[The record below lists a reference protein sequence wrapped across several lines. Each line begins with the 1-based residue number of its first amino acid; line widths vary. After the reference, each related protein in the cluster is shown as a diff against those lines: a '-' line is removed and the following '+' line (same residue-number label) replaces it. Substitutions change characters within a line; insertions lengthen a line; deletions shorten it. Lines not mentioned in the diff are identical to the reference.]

1 LFKEE
6 WLTKLLRNQKM
17 KVKEIA
23 IVIGALIVL
32 GFGFNYFDSSKAD
45 ALIAEE
51 KVRVLELERVELEEQ
66 VEEAAQ
72 DYEMLK
78 DSLDQAHDSIAEI
91 RTESIQRASD
101 ASISFEEG
109 VGVLRDSLEA
119 YEGLGI
125 ILDKIEYDHRIEVQA
140 YQEQVETL
148 EADKALLWQRVEAL
162 DSMWIREQEVNT
174 ALRREVAA
182 LNEESDA
189 WKAIATP
196 SIISRVGRAVPYVL
210 AGVAI
215 GSLVSSNRSP
225 M

>member
-1 LFKEE
+1 
-6 WLTKLLRNQKM
+6 M

-72 DYEMLK
+72 DYEILK

>member
-1 LFKEE
+1 
-6 WLTKLLRNQKM
+6 M

-23 IVIGALIVL
+23 IVISALIVL

-51 KVRVLELERVELEEQ
+51 KVRVLELERVKLEEQ

-72 DYEMLK
+72 DYEILK

-140 YQEQVETL
+140 YQEQIGTL
-148 EADKALLWQRVEAL
+148 ETDKVLLWQRVEAL
-162 DSMWIREQEVNT
+162 DSMWIKEQQVND
-174 ALRREVAA
+174 ALRREITA
-182 LNEESDA
+182 LNEEADA
-189 WKAIATP
+189 WEAIATP
-196 SIISRVGRAVPYVL
+196 SIMRRVSRAVPYVL
-210 AGVAI
+210 AGVGI
-215 GSLVSSNRSP
+215 GTLISFNRGPS
-225 M
+225 

>member
-1 LFKEE
+1 
-6 WLTKLLRNQKM
+6 M
-17 KVKEIA
+17 
-23 IVIGALIVL
+23 
-32 GFGFNYFDSSKAD
+32 
-45 ALIAEE
+45 
-51 KVRVLELERVELEEQ
+51 
-66 VEEAAQ
+66 
-72 DYEMLK
+72 
-78 DSLDQAHDSIAEI
+78 
-91 RTESIQRASD
+91 
-101 ASISFEEG
+101 
-109 VGVLRDSLEA
+109 
-119 YEGLGI
+119 
-125 ILDKIEYDHRIEVQA
+125 QA

-215 GSLVSSNRSP
+215 GSLLSSNRSP